1 MPYNIFEGNT
11 YKYILTGVDIESRYK
26 VTRALKT
33 KKNKWGFICGKAIQ
47 GLHKFTSIPK

>member
-1 MPYNIFEGNT
+1 MMKPNEEHQFNLLYMPYNIFEGNT

-33 KKNKWGFICGKAIQ
+33 KKNK
-47 GLHKFTSIPK
+47 